1 MDSKANG
8 NDGFLPPPKPLAD
21 MLVSLMP
28 ATEQQ
33 LY

>member
-1 MDSKANG
+1 MDFKSKWQRWLAS
-8 NDGFLPPPKPLAD
+8 PKPLAD

>member
-8 NDGFLPPPKPLAD
+8 NDGLPPPKPLAD